1 MTNYEFEQSQFEELL
16 DTSEA
21 RKVMGFDQWKPLP
34 SAPIAPLF
42 HLAWLPNVLRDM
54 VESVAANLSVPVD
67 LPAIIGLGAASAC
80 GCGRVRVH
88 IRDGWEEPCQ
98 LFAMCVMGS
107 GEGKSPTFKRMTE
120 CLFRY
125 QAQENQRREIQIAL
139 DGATVETLHA
149 QKAQAI
155 RKGHLNEAKDLARQ
169 IAQMPVTHPMRRF
182 IGGDATPEAIPE
194 IMQQNNGATAILD
207 DEGELL
213 ELLAGRYQERPN
225 LDAYLKGYTGST
237 LSITRRGRSVV
248 VEHPALAVLLLV
260 QPFLLGQVFTDGR
273 MTGKG
278 LVARFLISCPEP
290 LREYGNEPVIP
301 PDVISTYENALLAI
315 ANTQARTFTLS
326 PEAYELFMAFRDEW
340 RQRQWTD
347 WEPLKRF
354 DFIGKLSA
362 NAARMACVLALWES
376 EDDVITAAQMRNA
389 TAMMRY
395 FIGHILHLL
404 GDSCTLSKQ
413 AQDAL
418 AVLIKLGQ
426 STSKERELK
435 RKLQQRKN
443 FPTTESIDAALE
455 ELAKAGYLRRTKE
468 IGSGHTAAVIELH
481 PDLLQ
486 AREEDII

>member
-1 MTNYEFEQSQFEELL
+1 MN
-16 DTSEA
+16 TSEA
-21 RKVMGFDQWKPLP
+21 RKIMGIDQWKPLP

-42 HLAWLPNVLRDM
+42 HPEWLPKVLRNM
-54 VESVAANLSVPVD
+54 AEAVAANLSVPVD

-80 GCGRVRVH
+80 GCGGVRVH

-98 LFAMCVMGS
+98 LFLMGVMGS
-107 GEGKSPTFKRMTE
+107 GEGKSPTFKKMTD

-139 DGATVETLHA
+139 DGAALETLQA

-155 RKGHLNEAKDLARQ
+155 RKGYMSDAQELARQ
-169 IAQMPVTHPMRRF
+169 SVEIPVMHPMRRF

-213 ELLAGRYQERPN
+213 ELLAGWYQERPN

-260 QPFLLGQVFTDGR
+260 QPFLLDHIFTDGR

-278 LVARFLISCPEP
+278 LVARFLIICPEP
-290 LREYGNEPVIP
+290 LREYGKEPDIP
-301 PDVISTYENALLAI
+301 PDVISAYENHLLSI
-315 ANTQARTFTLS
+315 ADAQTRTFTLS
-326 PEAYELFMAFRDEW
+326 PEAYDLFMAFRDEW
-340 RQRQWTD
+340 CQRQWSD

-362 NAARMACVLALWES
+362 NVARLACVLALWEA
-376 EDDVITAAQMRNA
+376 EDDIIKTVQMRNA
-389 TAMMRY
+389 IAMMRY
-395 FIGHILHLL
+395 FIGHVLHLL
-404 GDSCTLSKQ
+404 GDGCALSKQ

-426 STSKERELK
+426 PTLKERELK
-435 RKLQQRKN
+435 RRLQQRKN
-443 FPTTESIDAALE
+443 FPTTESVDAALD
-455 ELAKAGYLRRTKE
+455 ELANAGYLRRTRE
-468 IGSGHTAAVIELH
+468 LGSGHTAAVIELH

-486 AREEDII
+486 TREEELI

>member
-1 MTNYEFEQSQFEELL
+1 MTNYEYEQAQYEELM

-21 RKVMGFDQWKPLP
+21 RKLLGNDQWKPLP

-42 HLAWLPNVLRDM
+42 HLEWLPKVLRDM
-54 VESVAANLSVPVD
+54 AEAVAANLSVPVD

-80 GCGRVRVH
+80 GCGRVKVH

-98 LFAMCVMGS
+98 LFVMGVMGS
-107 GEGKSPTFKRMTE
+107 GEGKSPTFKKMTD

-139 DGATVETLHA
+139 DGAAVETLQA

-169 IAQMPVTHPMRRF
+169 IAEAPVMHPMRRF

-194 IMQQNNGATAILD
+194 IMQQNSGATAILD

-225 LDAYLKGYTGST
+225 LDAYLKGYTGSA
-237 LSITRRGRSVV
+237 LSITRRGRSIV

-260 QPFLLGQVFTDGR
+260 QPFLLNHIFTDGR

-290 LREYGNEPVIP
+290 LREYGKEPAIP

-315 ANTQARTFTLS
+315 ADTQTRTFTLS
-326 PEAYELFMAFRDEW
+326 PEAYDLFMAFRDEW
-340 RQRQWTD
+340 RQRQWGD

-389 TAMMRY
+389 IAMIRY
-395 FIGHILHLL
+395 FIGHVLHLL
-404 GDSCTLSKQ
+404 GDGCTLSKQ

-418 AVLIKLGQ
+418 AVLIQLGQ
-426 STSKERELK
+426 PMTKERELK

-443 FPTTESIDAALE
+443 FPTAESIDAALD
-455 ELAKAGYLRRTKE
+455 ELAKAGYLRRTRE

-481 PDLLQ
+481 PELLQ
-486 AREEDII
+486 VREEEVI